1 MATEKTINTRIQLK
15 YSSLEEWSDLSV
27 AGKGG
32 NLVLKAG
39 EVGICAVP
47 SGSSLKQTTPPA
59 IMFKV
64 GDGTT
69 AFKDLPWA
77 SGLAA
82 DVYPWAKAP
91 TPPTG
96 DGTIT
101 IKQAGVTNG
110 TFTVNQT
117 GNTTIELTD
126 NNTQYKLELEDHIL
140 TLKSKEIGETAWN
153 TVVSTITLPD
163 NDTTY
168 AFAEGDLDGTFT
180 VTPKDGSAQ
189 RVKIKNVATTSGA
202 VFTGPVAVLTPTA
215 DMNPATKQYVD
226 SAIGKI
232 NSFEY
237 VVVKGTLP
245 TASKDT
251 MYKIYLVADSTNKE
265 SQDNY
270 DEYITVLTDTS
281 TYTWEKI
288 GNTTLDLSG
297 YITLDGEQIITGH
310 KTFQGSTAQFR
321 TLSDGLNDP
330 KTTVDAE
337 GVLCQTAGN
346 AGTYYKD
353 GKIVSGTTSTIL
365 TLPSTKSGTFALTS
379 DIPGIMIGATSSKDG
394 SKGLV
399 PAPLVGEKSKFLRGD
414 GSWAVPI
421 DSKVTSAENH
431 YTPTA
436 DSASQLTANA
446 AGGSSATWNTTQ
458 LVTGVNIQRD
468 AKGHITGLTVDS
480 IKMPANPDTNTAH
493 AHTNGV
499 GLVKTGNG
507 GPTGNVE
514 YKVALASETLDTN
527 AAVSRPAAN
536 ANRTYPVIA
545 DKNGKLATIVPW
557 TDTDTNTHYTSKNVI
572 ADSES
577 GNADS
582 GNTLENGSVYLNHV
596 ENGSVTSHH
605 PIIGTGATKVKYAM
619 PGGQIVIDSTDTGVT
634 DVEITGSGNAVTSA
648 TISGRKLKLTK
659 DTTFITDISGKQDK
673 ITSTNKLSASLVS
686 GLATV
691 ATSGS
696 YNDLSNKPDIA
707 SLTNPGLMSP
717 TDRVK
722 LNGIDDGA
730 QVNKIESI
738 TVGGT
743 AKTISNKTVALGA
756 AADKEVDDSITANST
771 STKLPT
777 SKAVEE
783 RINAHAGID
792 KVGTVTSVG
801 ISTTTNGGLKVTNSP
816 VTSSGTINIDID
828 DSIVFVLNCGSAT
841 VNV

>member
-47 SGSSLKQTTPPA
+47 RGGSHLQTTPPA

-91 TPPTG
+91 TPPTIG
-96 DGTIT
+96 EGKIT
-101 IKQAGVTNG
+101 IKQAGAKKG
-110 TFTVNQT
+110 EFTVNQT
-117 GNTTIELTD
+117 GDTTIELTD
-126 NNTQYKLELEDHIL
+126 NNSDTNTQYELELEDHIL
-140 TLKSKEIGETAWN
+140 RLKSKEIGETTWN
-153 TVVSTITLPD
+153 TVVSTIPLPD
-163 NDTTY
+163 NNTTY
-168 AFAEGDLDGTFT
+168 TFAEGDLDGTFT
-180 VTPKDGSAQ
+180 VTPKNGSAQ
-189 RVKIKNVATTSGA
+189 RVTIKNVATTSGA
-202 VFTGPVAVLTPTA
+202 VFTGPVTVLAPTA
-215 DMNPATKQYVD
+215 DMNPATKKYVD
-226 SAIGKI
+226 TAIGKI

-297 YITLDGEQIITGH
+297 YVTLDGEQTITGH
-310 KTFQGSTAQFR
+310 KTFKGSTVQFR

-330 KTTVDAE
+330 KTRVDAN

-346 AGTYYKD
+346 FGTYYKD
-353 GKIVSGTTSTIL
+353 GKIVNGTSSTIL
-365 TLPSTKSGTFALTS
+365 TLPSSSGTIALTS
-379 DIPGIMIGATSSKDG
+379 DIPGVMTGATNSAPG

-399 PAPLVGEKSKFLRGD
+399 PAPATGENSKFLRGD
-414 GSWAVPI
+414 GTWAVPT
-421 DSKVTSAENH
+421 DSKVTSAANH

-436 DSASQLTANA
+436 DSASQLTVDA
-446 AGGSSATWNTTQ
+446 ADGSSATWNTTQ

-468 AKGHITGLTVDS
+468 AKGHVTGLTVDS

-514 YKVALASETLDTN
+514 YKAALADEKLDTN

-557 TDTDTNTHYTSKNVI
+557 TDTDT
-572 ADSES
+572 
-577 GNADS
+577 
-582 GNTLENGSVYLNHV
+582 
-596 ENGSVTSHH
+596 
-605 PIIGTGATKVKYAM
+605 
-619 PGGQIVIDSTDTGVT
+619 GVT
-634 DVEITGSGNAVTSA
+634 DVEVTGSGNAVTNA
-648 TISGRKLKLTK
+648 IISGRKMTLTK
-659 DTTFITDISGKQDK
+659 GATFLTSHQDISGKQDK
-673 ITSTNKLSASLVS
+673 LTA
-686 GLATV
+686 
-691 ATSGS
+691 GS
-696 YNDLSNKPDIA
+696 HI
-707 SLTNPGLMSP
+707 
-717 TDRVK
+717 
-722 LNGIDDGA
+722 
-730 QVNKIESI
+730 
-738 TVGGT
+738 
-743 AKTISNKTVALGA
+743 TISNNTISA
-756 AADKEVDDSITANST
+756 AW
-771 STKLPT
+771 PT
-777 SKAVEE
+777 SSDSGY
-783 RINAHAGID
+783 AGIN

-801 ISTTTNGGLKVTNSP
+801 VSTTANGGLKVSGSP
-816 VTSSGTINIDID
+816 VTSNGTINIDID
-828 DSIVFVLNCGSAT
+828 DSVVFVLNCGSAT

>member
-47 SGSSLKQTTPPA
+47 RGGSHLQTTPPA

-91 TPPTG
+91 TPPTIG
-96 DGTIT
+96 EGKIT
-101 IKQAGVTNG
+101 IKQAGAKKG
-110 TFTVNQT
+110 EFTVNQT
-117 GNTTIELTD
+117 GDTTIELTD
-126 NNTQYKLELEDHIL
+126 NNSDTNTQYKLELEDHTL
-140 TLKSKEIGETAWN
+140 KLKSKEIGETAWN

-202 VFTGPVAVLTPTA
+202 VFTGPVTVLTPTA

-536 ANRTYPVIA
+536 ANRTYLVIA
-545 DKNGKLATIVPW
+545 EK
-557 TDTDTNTHYTSKNVI
+557 
-572 ADSES
+572 S
-577 GNADS
+577 GQF
-582 GNTLENGSVYLNHV
+582 
-596 ENGSVTSHH
+596 
-605 PIIGTGATKVKYAM
+605 P
-619 PGGQIVIDSTDTGVT
+619 Q
-634 DVEITGSGNAVTSA
+634 
-648 TISGRKLKLTK
+648 
-659 DTTFITDISGKQDK
+659 
-673 ITSTNKLSASLVS
+673 LV
-686 GLATV
+686 
-691 ATSGS
+691 
-696 YNDLSNKPDIA
+696 
-707 SLTNPGLMSP
+707 
-717 TDRVK
+717 R
-722 LNGIDDGA
+722 
-730 QVNKIESI
+730 
-738 TVGGT
+738 
-743 AKTISNKTVALGA
+743 
-756 AADKEVDDSITANST
+756 
-771 STKLPT
+771 
-777 SKAVEE
+777 
-783 RINAHAGID
+783 
-792 KVGTVTSVG
+792 
-801 ISTTTNGGLKVTNSP
+801 
-816 VTSSGTINIDID
+816 
-828 DSIVFVLNCGSAT
+828 
-841 VNV
+841 